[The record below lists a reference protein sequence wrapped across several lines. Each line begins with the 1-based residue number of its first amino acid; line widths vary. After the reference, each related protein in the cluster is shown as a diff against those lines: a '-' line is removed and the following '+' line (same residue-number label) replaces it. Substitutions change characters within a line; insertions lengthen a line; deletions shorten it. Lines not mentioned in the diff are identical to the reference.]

1 MAKITVLTD
10 HSGTIIGTFQEGKS
24 SKHAPAY
31 VRIRPRDGQFLHEL
45 DVPDKLAAV
54 DSVHLLHSTHR
65 VEVKGGVAKL
75 VEHKG

>member
-24 SKHAPAY
+24 SKDAPSY